1 MKRIMKFIKRP
12 WEFNLLKASVLLVLL
27 TLNGLMLPAQEEV
40 SPSKVFK
47 KHNAAVKA
55 VAFSKDGKTLA
66 TGGDDKMV
74 YLWDIQSGEMTGSIE
89 NHFAVKA
96 LQFTENDD
104 ILAACGSDIKLMD
117 KSGKL
122 IRTFSGYTTD
132 IWSFGYHGA
141 TRRITAGSYSKTI
154 RVWDFDTGKL
164 LLNLEGHEKSCLPVS
179 FNTTGN
185 LIASGSLD
193 KSVRLWDAASGKQE
207 KQHELHSGNV
217 FAVVFHPS
225 GRYLASASADKTIR
239 LWNVETG
246 SIVKTYSGHK
256 GAVFDIRFSPDGYHL
271 ISCSADQTIILW
283 EVATGTRLFTFTG
296 HAGIVNSV
304 RFSADGKYIA
314 SASDDQTI
322 RLWPV
327 ESRYFVESFYRQE
340 IGKAINS
347 SPLFAPRSSDET
359 KQAYAEREKQA
370 EHFLNNLY
378 EDFHKKYIERISQ
391 LSPDD

>member
-1 MKRIMKFIKRP
+1 MKFIKRA
-12 WEFNLLKASVLLVLL
+12 WEFNFLKASVLLVLL
-27 TLNGLMLPAQEEV
+27 TVNGLTLPAQEIV

-74 YLWDIQSGEMTGSIE
+74 YLWDIQTGEMTGSIE

-132 IWSFGYHGA
+132 IWSFGYHSP
-141 TRRITAGSYSKTI
+141 THRITAGSYSKTI

-193 KSVRLWDAASGKQE
+193 KSVRLWDAVTGKQE

-225 GRYLASASADKTIR
+225 GRYLASSSADKTIR
-239 LWNVETG
+239 LWNLETG
-246 SIVKTYSGHK
+246 NIVKTYSGHK

-283 EVATGTRLFTFTG
+283 EMATGVRLYTFTG
-296 HAGIVNSV
+296 HTGIVNSV
-304 RFSADGKYIA
+304 RFSTDGKYFA

-327 ESRYFVESFYRQE
+327 ESRYFVESFYKQE
-340 IGKAINS
+340 IEKAMNS

-370 EHFLNNLY
+370 KHFLDNLY
-378 EDFHKKYIERISQ
+378 EGYHKKYIESISH
-391 LSPDD
+391 LSPEE